1 EALPGMNPM
10 PLDFHHFKSAEDGFD
25 IYIEDACMKSKFFEK
40 DEQEFNLEGFGK
52 FRFSLKK
59 PD

>member
-1 EALPGMNPM
+1 MNPM
-10 PLDFHHFKSAEDGFD
+10 PLDFHHFKSAEDNFD
-25 IYIEDACMKSKFFEK
+25 IYVEDACMKSKFFEN

-52 FRFSLKK
+52 FKFGFKK